1 LGDDATR
8 VVAVRHGETAWNA
21 DTRLQGQ
28 LDIPLNDTGRRQAAR
43 AGRALAH
50 EGIDAIWSSDLARA
64 SETAEAIAL
73 AIAEATGKR
82 LRVDCDRGL
91 RERAFGFFEG
101 HTYAEIDARWPGE
114 ALRWRR
120 RDPSFA
126 PDGGESLIDFH
137 ARCIGTATRLA
148 ARHAGCT
155 LLLVAHGGVM
165 DCLHRAALG
174 LDLQAVRT
182 WQLGNASINRL
193 LFSGGRC
200 SLVGWADTLH
210 LDDMATIDEASDGA
224 QEATAERP
232 GRVGSIA

>member
-1 LGDDATR
+1 MSDDATR

-28 LDIPLNDTGRRQAAR
+28 LDIPLNETGRCQAAR

-64 SETAEAIAL
+64 RETAEAIAL
-73 AIAEATGKR
+73 AIEEATGRR
-82 LRVDCDRGL
+82 LRVEFDRGL
-91 RERAFGFFEG
+91 RERGFGAFEG
-101 HTYAEIDARWPGE
+101 HTYAEIDVRFAE
-114 ALRWRR
+114 LALRWRR

-126 PDGGESLIDFH
+126 PEGGESLIEFH

-148 ARHAGCT
+148 ARHAGDT
-155 LLLVAHGGVM
+155 IALVAHGGVL

-182 WQLGNASINRL
+182 WEIGNASINRL
-193 LFSGGRC
+193 LYSGGRC
-200 SLVGWADTLH
+200 SIVGWADTQH
-210 LDDMATIDEASDGA
+210 LDDLRAIDEGSDGVDA
-224 QEATAERP
+224 AAGQPA
-232 GRVGSIA
+232 RVGHAA